1 MVCGALFIGGS
12 AWAAGPYDGNYTGTR
27 VRTDGPDQL
36 CPAQED
42 VAVSIQGKLLTV
54 STSKLQNFEIGFDPA
69 PDGSFG
75 DAFPDNESNTVYV
88 TGRIS
93 GGTIE
98 ADATNYSTKC
108 KYHWHLTK
116 KT

>member
-1 MVCGALFIGGS
+1 MLSGALFIGGS

-27 VRTDGPDQL
+27 TRIDGPDQL

-42 VAVSIQGKLLTV
+42 VTASIQGKLLTF
-54 STSKLQNFEIGFDPA
+54 SNSKLQNFQIGIDPT

-75 DAFPDNESNTVYV
+75 DVYPDNEGNSVNIE
-88 TGRIS
+88 GRIT
-93 GGTIE
+93 GGTLD

-108 KYHWHLTK
+108 KHHWHLTK